1 MYEKIPIE
9 LKNLKQWC
17 VYKLI
22 WDEKRKKYTKIPYNA
37 NNGYKAKSNDER
49 TWSDFQTALSAMDE
63 YGMSGLGFFFK
74 PPFFGIDIDN
84 AEGEVE
90 RYKMGD
96 IEENMIYEFIESMK
110 SYAEY
115 SQSGTGIHIIA
126 KGTIPG
132 ERRRKGDVEMYQ
144 DGRFFAMTGNIA
156 SKYTEV
162 IASDKKAIKRLYK
175 RYVGDNKIIQINQEN
190 PILNTVDLPIDEII
204 KRAENSS
211 QGPRFKVFMEGGWEA
226 FYSSQSEADMAFAN
240 DLAFWTGRDF
250 QKMDE
255 IFRMSAMARSKYDQK
270 RGATTYGEGLLNKA
284 IADTN
289 SVYNPK
295 QKSDFKIFIK
305 DQEKK
310 IEKKFYSQDD
320 TGNADRFVD
329 IYGTLVRYSYIDK
342 IWYYY
347 DGKVWLP
354 DNTGEVRKMVDTT
367 VEIMGKEPIIVPESA
382 DDKERE
388 AIIKA
393 KEKHVKRSRSN
404 AGKNSMMDEIKHRLS
419 ILPAEF
425 DRDKALFNTQSGYLS
440 LNNGILHEHEMGKM
454 FTRISGVEYTD
465 SVDYPM
471 WEEFINQIFNHDK
484 ELIEYIQKC
493 VGYSLTGSTREQCMF
508 ILHGNGS
515 NGKSIFLEIISELM
529 GNYAMTMQAQTIMVK
544 QNQSAA
550 NSDIA
555 RLKGARLVTSSEPNE
570 GVRLDEGLVKQLT
583 GGDKVTARHLYGK
596 EFEFEPEFKLW
607 LATNHKPIIRGTD
620 DGIWR
625 RLNLIPFTVQIP
637 DEKKDKNLKFK
648 LQTEL
653 QGILK
658 WAIDGCLMWQ
668 KDGLKKPQSVINASL
683 DYRNEMDQVGTF
695 IETCCQT
702 GPGLK
707 VSGGEL
713 YKVYREWASENGEYP
728 FTNTK
733 FGREIAKKYQKKK
746 SDGLMVYEGIT
757 LKPQKYDNIKELF
770 N

>member
-17 VYKLI
+17 VYKLV
-22 WDEKRKKYTKIPYNA
+22 WDEKRNKHTKIPYNA
-37 NNGYKAKSNDER
+37 NNGYKAKSNDES
-49 TWSDFQTALSAMDE
+49 TWSDFQTALDAVSTFD
-63 YGMSGLGFFFK
+63 MSGLGFFFK
-74 PPFFGIDIDN
+74 PPYFGIDIDN

-90 RYKMGD
+90 RYKTGD
-96 IEENMIYEFIESMK
+96 VEENIIYEFIESMK

-126 KGTIPG
+126 RGKLPG
-132 ERRRKGDVEMYQ
+132 GRRRKGDVEMYQ
-144 DGRFFAMTGNIA
+144 EGRFFVMTGHSA
-156 SKYTEV
+156 SKYTDV
-162 IASDKKAIKRLYK
+162 IESDPKNIKRLYD
-175 RYVGDNKIIQINQEN
+175 RYVGDKKIIQFKEEN
-190 PILNTVDLPIDEII
+190 PLMNTVDLPIEEII
-204 KRAENSS
+204 QRAESSS
-211 QGPRFKVFMEGGWEA
+211 QGARFKVFMEGGWEA

-240 DLAFWTGRDF
+240 DLAFWTGRDYE
-250 QKMDE
+250 KMDE
-255 IFRMSAMARSKYDQK
+255 IFRASAMIRTKYDQK

-289 SVYNPK
+289 AVYNPK
-295 QKSDFKIFIK
+295 RKSDFRIFIK
-305 DQEKK
+305 DQEQPK
-310 IEKKFYSQDD
+310 EKKYYSYDD
-320 TGNADRFVD
+320 TGNADRFND
-329 IYGTLVRYSYIDK
+329 IYGTLVKYSYIDK
-342 IWYYY
+342 AWYYY
-347 DGKVWLP
+347 DGKVWLQ

-367 VEIMGKEPIIVPESA
+367 VEIMGKEPLSVPENA
-382 DDKERE
+382 DDETRE
-388 AIIKA
+388 ALEKA

-404 AGKNSMMDEIKHRLS
+404 AGKNAMMDELKHRLS
-419 ILPAEF
+419 VLPEEF
-425 DRDKALFNTQSGYLS
+425 DKDKSLFNTQSGFLS
-440 LNNGILHEHEMGKM
+440 LSDGLLHEHEINKM
-454 FTRISGVEYTD
+454 FTRVSNVEYTE
-465 SVDYPM
+465 SVDCPM
-471 WEEFINQIFNHDK
+471 WEEFINQIFNNDK
-484 ELIEYIQKC
+484 ELINYIQKC

-508 ILHGNGS
+508 ILYGHGS
-515 NGKSIFLEIISELM
+515 NGKSVFLEIISELM

-544 QNQSAA
+544 QSQSSA

-668 KDGLKKPQSVINASL
+668 REGLKKPQSVVAASQ
-683 DYRNEMDQVGTF
+683 DYRSEMDQIGTF
-695 IETCCQT
+695 IETCCET
-702 GPGLK
+702 GLGLK
-707 VSGGEL
+707 ISGGEL
-713 YKVYREWASENGEYP
+713 YKVYREWASDNGEHT

-733 FGREIAKKYQKKK
+733 FGREISKKYSKEKA
-746 SDGLMVYEGIT
+746 GGFMVYKGIT
-757 LKPQKYDNIKELF
+757 LKPRKYDNVRELF
-770 N
+770 K

>member
-204 KRAENSS
+204 KRAESSS

-255 IFRMSAMARSKYDQK
+255 IFRMSSMIRSKYDQK

-284 IADTN
+284 ISDTN

-440 LNNGILHEHEMGKM
+440 LNNGILHEHEMDKM

-544 QNQSAA
+544 QSQSAA

-683 DYRNEMDQVGTF
+683 EYRNEMDQVGTF
-695 IETCCQT
+695 VETCCQT

-733 FGREIAKKYQKKK
+733 FGREVAKKYQKKK

-757 LKPQKYDNIKELF
+757 LKPQKYDNIKQLF